1 MKEGGAIM
9 QAILVDTIG
18 ETIRT
23 LRKQQGMTQEELAE
37 RSGIGRLAIVR
48 LETGKPKT
56 GGTID
61 TLLRLLDA
69 LGMKCVIRPT
79 KEGW

>member
-23 LRKQQGMTQEELAE
+23 LRKQQGMTQEALSAKAE
-37 RSGIGRLAIVR
+37 VDPSAG
-48 LETGKPKT
+48 
-56 GGTID
+56 
-61 TLLRLLDA
+61 
-69 LGMKCVIRPT
+69 
-79 KEGW
+79 